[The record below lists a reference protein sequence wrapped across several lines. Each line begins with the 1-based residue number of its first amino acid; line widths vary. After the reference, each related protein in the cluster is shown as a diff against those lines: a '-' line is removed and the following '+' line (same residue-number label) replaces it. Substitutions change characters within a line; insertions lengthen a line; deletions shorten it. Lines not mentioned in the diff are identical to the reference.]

1 MRPSVA
7 MTRWKINIESYDP
20 TRSWVVTA
28 SEQTVVEADTIK
40 KAEALANARLPKD
53 RKAYVVGRED

>member
-1 MRPSVA
+1 MGC
-7 MTRWKINIESYDP
+7 MTRWKVNIESYDAV
-20 TRSWVVTA
+20 RSWVVTS

-40 KAEALANARLPKD
+40 KAEAVANSGLSKD